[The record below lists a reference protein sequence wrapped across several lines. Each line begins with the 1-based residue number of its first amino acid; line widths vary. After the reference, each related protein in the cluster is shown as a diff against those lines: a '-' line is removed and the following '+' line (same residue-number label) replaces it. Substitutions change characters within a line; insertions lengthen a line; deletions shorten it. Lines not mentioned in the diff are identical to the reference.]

1 MSWTVEYLNLAV
13 LKEAEALV
21 PDQRARLQR
30 IIELVQVHGLE
41 RVREPHVKHLE
52 GRLWEM
58 RISRQGTIARAVYV
72 TAIGK
77 RVVIVRVFVK
87 KTQKT
92 PRREIE
98 LALKR
103 GRGGDMRKRIL
114 AKDVHKKWLKDPA
127 YREAYDSLAEEF
139 ALAAAVIEARSR
151 AGLTQEEL
159 AERMGTTQPVVA
171 RLESGRIRPS
181 TRTLE
186 RLAQATG
193 SRLIIRFEPA

>member
-1 MSWTVEYLNLAV
+1 
-13 LKEAEALV
+13 
-21 PDQRARLQR
+21 
-30 IIELVQVHGLE
+30 
-41 RVREPHVKHLE
+41 
-52 GRLWEM
+52 
-58 RISRQGTIARAVYV
+58 
-72 TAIGK
+72 
-77 RVVIVRVFVK
+77 
-87 KTQKT
+87 
-92 PRREIE
+92 
-98 LALKR
+98 
-103 GRGGDMRKRIL
+103 MRKRIL
-114 AKDVHKKWLKDPA
+114 AKEVHKKWLKDPA

-151 AGLTQEEL
+151 GGLSQEEP